1 MLVLTALNIC
11 IDIKRRGQKAF
22 KHFLRFWQTTLLACR
37 QEDPMEKVEKGL
49 LVKDCGSWATLDL
62 SLIPGSAFYVTI

>member
-1 MLVLTALNIC
+1 
-11 IDIKRRGQKAF
+11 
-22 KHFLRFWQTTLLACR
+22 
-37 QEDPMEKVEKGL
+37 MEKVENGL